1 MSTATVGVVELKQT
15 PIGKHAAMQDWAVVA
30 KVQDPFSK
38 GWISGTFSL
47 RPDWSPDGSLLAAVN
62 SFQSPCHTVALLE
75 RGSWSFDFSMVGHRG
90 APRAAQL
97 WHAQRYADLGVEDG
111 KGLSHVR

>member
-1 MSTATVGVVELKQT
+1 
-15 PIGKHAAMQDWAVVA
+15 MQDWAAVA
-30 KVQDPFSK
+30 TVRDPFRQ

-75 RGSWSFDFSMVGHRG
+75 RGAWAFDFSMVGHRG
-90 APRAAQL
+90 GPSWRTVTWNVPHCGGACAWPAASGATGSL
-97 WHAQRYADLGVEDG
+97 KH
-111 KGLSHVR
+111 KG